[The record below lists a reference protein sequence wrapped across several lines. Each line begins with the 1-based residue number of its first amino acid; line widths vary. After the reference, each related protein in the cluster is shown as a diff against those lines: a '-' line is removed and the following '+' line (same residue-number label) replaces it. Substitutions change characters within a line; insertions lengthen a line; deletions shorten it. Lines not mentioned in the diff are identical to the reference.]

1 MRYVVPN
8 PYHLWAHEAQTHA
21 RNSTSNRSFE
31 GTDAYSY
38 HTVVARIVRN
48 AKGERAFLVATRSYS
63 VTTAKHMSEIHH
75 ALRGQGNIF
84 NVPNLCPNL
93 PPCPGVHGGRPIQIE
108 SHNENVKAYWS
119 KIADLAG
126 KAKRARVNGYW
137 HTEHAQQTL
146 AELREYVRFFRL
158 KGKQYKVPSDLADI
172 DQTLADLAE
181 ASTKAKAKAAKEA
194 REREKQR
201 EKDAAESLA
210 KWMAGEYV
218 MLPWL
223 EWSHLRYSADGLR
236 VETSHGADVPA
247 DHAAAALRQL
257 LPLVKAKKAYR
268 PEYPQVVRIGHY
280 TLHSVDDAGNVRIGC
295 HQFRRDEVIRF
306 ASIVPP
312 VVTPAEVAPK

>member
-1 MRYVVPN
+1 MRYVVTN

-21 RNSTSNRSFE
+21 RNSSGNRSFE
-31 GTDAYSY
+31 GTDVYSY
-38 HTVVARIVRN
+38 RTVVARIVRN
-48 AKGERAFLVATRSYS
+48 AKGERAFLITTRSYS
-63 VTTAKHMSEIHH
+63 VTTARHMSEIHH
-75 ALRGQGNIF
+75 ALRGQLNIF
-84 NVPNLCPNL
+84 HVPNLCPNMS
-93 PPCPGVHGGRPIQIE
+93 GYSIQTE

-119 KIADLAG
+119 KISDLAG
-126 KAKRARVNGYW
+126 KAKRARTYGHW
-137 HTEHAQQTL
+137 HTEQAQQTL
-146 AELREYVRFFRL
+146 AELREYVKFFGL
-158 KGKQYKVPSDLADI
+158 KGKQYRVPEDLADI
-172 DQTLADLAE
+172 DKTLADLAE
-181 ASTKAKAKAAKEA
+181 ANTKAKAAAAKEA

-201 EKDAAESLA
+201 EKDAQEALA

-218 MLPWL
+218 MLPRL

-280 TLHSVDDAGNVRIGC
+280 TLHSVDDSGNVRIGC

-306 ASIVPP
+306 AAIVPP
-312 VVTPAEVAPK
+312 VVPPVSEVTPV